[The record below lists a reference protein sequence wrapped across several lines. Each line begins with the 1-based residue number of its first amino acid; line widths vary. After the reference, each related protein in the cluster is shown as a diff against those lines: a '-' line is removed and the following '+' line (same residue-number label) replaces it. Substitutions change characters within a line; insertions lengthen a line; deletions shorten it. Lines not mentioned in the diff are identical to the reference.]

1 MATKPEIERL
11 AVLET
16 KVDTILEAQGEM
28 NKKLDLI
35 LPTFVTKE
43 EHEKQLGDLKKEIE
57 AAKRKSSLQVWIT
70 ATLSAAFG
78 VLLTLLLGY
87 FVANISKDTAANN
100 PTETTTTTT
109 PTGSTSKTTDVPSA
123 SATANAQADS
133 EKDSESVID
142 GVLEELP
149 KVLP

>member
-16 KVDTILEAQGEM
+16 KVDTILEEQGKM
-28 NKKLDLI
+28 NLKLDI
-35 LPTFVTKE
+35 LLPSFVTRDEFEKKQKE
-43 EHEKQLGDLKKEIE
+43 LEKDIE
-57 AAKRKSSLQVWIT
+57 SARRKSGFQVWVT
-70 ATLSAAFG
+70 GTLSAIFG
-78 VLLTLLLGY
+78 VLLALLLGY
-87 FVANISKDTAANN
+87 FISNISKDTSSND
-100 PTETTTTTT
+100 PTETITTTT
-109 PTGSTSKTTDVPSA
+109 PTGSTSRTSDVPSSSA
-123 SATANAQADS
+123 SANARAES